1 MLVVGGGNGTFSSVA
16 LHGAAAAGVRGVLCW
31 RHPPLTCTPLPQR
44 FTNERKDKIKH
55 QKTNFQKKSIITNT
69 IKDKGDSNNTA
80 TAANQVRN

>member
-1 MLVVGGGNGTFSSVA
+1 MSVA
-16 LHGAAAAGVRGVLCW
+16 EMEHLAGWPFMALPPAGVRGVLCW

-80 TAANQVRN
+80 AAPNQVLYRN